1 MNANVEH
8 AFIHVWERSFSLTGA
23 RHECETINLIELG
36 IPGIHN
42 IPEYRIFYIVCN
54 KPEVVIADYIEHF
67 SIYRDKLNE
76 RIQYSPRYPNAL
88 IINAREGKNRN
99 LINFYY

>member
-1 MNANVEH
+1 MSHECRARINESAH
-8 AFIHVWERSFSLTGA
+8 SWA

-36 IPGIHN
+36 IPGIHH